1 MNTGEILMKMKEFQI
16 IILEYLDNDDYH
28 EEKFDNILSMYGDFQ
43 QNKHKIK
50 SIIYLLIEIS
60 NNHHRC
66 KYFFIKIFRIF
77 NLLKSQIKQFFSN
90 DEIFNFF
97 QSNKRILLFLIEE
110 KILIINE
117 SIALKMIN
125 QQYSK
130 YFYPELK
137 PYLKYDYKNH
147 INELLSDNFE
157 EKRRI
162 GENDNYICKLIR
174 NDSVQDFIAYVN
186 KTNLSLR
193 TKIEA
198 SLFETNQFLLNNSPS
213 LIEYSAFYGSIQI
226 FQYLN
231 MNQAKLN
238 SSLWLYVI
246 HGSNADMIHFLE
258 ENRIKPFHDSYEECL
273 EESIKCH
280 HNDIATYI
288 YDNLISNTDQYISTN
303 NFFSNI
309 IFYSYHY
316 HNYHFF
322 PDEVNQKYNFYY
334 ACKFDYYDIVEYFL
348 NENKI
353 DINEPIMEILN
364 VLILFDSN

>member
-1 MNTGEILMKMKEFQI
+1 
-16 IILEYLDNDDYH
+16 
-28 EEKFDNILSMYGDFQ
+28 
-43 QNKHKIK
+43 
-50 SIIYLLIEIS
+50 
-60 NNHHRC
+60 
-66 KYFFIKIFRIF
+66 
-77 NLLKSQIKQFFSN
+77 
-90 DEIFNFF
+90 
-97 QSNKRILLFLIEE
+97 
-110 KILIINE
+110 
-117 SIALKMIN
+117 
-125 QQYSK
+125 
-130 YFYPELK
+130 
-137 PYLKYDYKNH
+137 
-147 INELLSDNFE
+147 
-157 EKRRI
+157 
-162 GENDNYICKLIR
+162 
-174 NDSVQDFIAYVN
+174 
-186 KTNLSLR
+186 
-193 TKIEA
+193 
-198 SLFETNQFLLNNSPS
+198 
-213 LIEYSAFYGSIQI
+213 
-226 FQYLN
+226 

-246 HGSNADMIHFLE
+246 HGSNSEMIHILE